1 MNMAAV
7 GVGGQQLNQS
17 LQVNLVGRNA
27 QARLGQSYNHNH
39 GKVGGINSIL
49 GNKNALFFGRNP
61 DPPAD
66 GLLISSSNKS
76 VKGKG

>member
-27 QARLGQSYNHNH
+27 QARLGQSYNHH
-39 GKVGGINSIL
+39 PGKVGGINSIL

-66 GLLISSSNKS
+66 GLISSSNKS
-76 VKGKG
+76 VKAKG